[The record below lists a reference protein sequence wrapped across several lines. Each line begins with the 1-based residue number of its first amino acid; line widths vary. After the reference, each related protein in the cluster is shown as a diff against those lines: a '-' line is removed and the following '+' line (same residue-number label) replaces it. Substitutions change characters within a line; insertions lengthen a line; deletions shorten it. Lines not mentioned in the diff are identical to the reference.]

1 MNVKGK
7 RVLTIDFA
15 VVAQALA
22 CLLIPAVAQAL
33 GYEVPNAPKVSVKL
47 PASAKA
53 GQTVSGTVLVTIAGG
68 LHAYQNPPS
77 QDYMIPLSVSVT
89 GAKLK
94 AAKYPAGKAENMVG
108 EKAPVRVYEGTVRIP
123 VSIVLPK
130 KHGKQQ
136 IAFKVH
142 YQECND
148 KACFPPGDVTA
159 KAAINVR

>member
-1 MNVKGK
+1 MNVKRK
-7 RVLTIDFA
+7 RVLVTGFA

-22 CLLIPAVAQAL
+22 CFLIPAVMAATL
-33 GYEVPNAPKVSVKL
+33 PANAPKVLVKL

-94 AAKYPAGKAENMVG
+94 AAKYPAGKAENMAG

-123 VSIVLPK
+123 VSIMLPK
-130 KHGKQQ
+130 KRGKQQ